1 MSHLPS
7 IRKQGHHHPRKTVIS
22 PIIKPTRAQKG
33 ASRKMIQ
40 QLMVQGHEKKKNENK
55 EANPKE
61 TVPATNA
68 TTGDTAT
75 PGDSDGSTA
84 VPTPPPLFCLFLLR
98 VRLLLR
104 WWPRE
109 SEGERAMHRP
119 HTHSSFTHSLCV
131 SPCMDSRSHLIP
143 RGT

>member
-1 MSHLPS
+1 QPINTMSHLPS

-33 ASRKMIQ
+33 ASRTMIQ

-84 VPTPPPLFCLFLLR
+84 VSHTTSP
-98 VRLLLR
+98 LLLLLVV
-104 WWPRE
+104 
-109 SEGERAMHRP
+109 A
-119 HTHSSFTHSLCV
+119 CAAAAAV
-131 SPCMDSRSHLIP
+131 VAA
-143 RGT
+143 